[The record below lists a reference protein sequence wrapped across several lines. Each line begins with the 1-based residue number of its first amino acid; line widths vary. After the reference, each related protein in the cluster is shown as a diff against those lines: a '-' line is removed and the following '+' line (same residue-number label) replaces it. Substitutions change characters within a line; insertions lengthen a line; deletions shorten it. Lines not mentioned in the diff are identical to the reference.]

1 MSSSDNVVRNV
12 PTVLDVMRA
21 IEWMA
26 PPHLAL
32 EGDVNGLLVGNRTN
46 PVHRVMLALDPYP
59 DALHQAVKSG
69 ADMLV
74 THHAILYHPL
84 KRIDT
89 ATARGKALATA
100 LSHDLAIYNAHT
112 NLDVAFGG
120 VNDVLASRLGLL
132 DTRIL
137 DKTGS
142 DGLRKLVVY
151 VPPSHHEVVLDAITK
166 AGAGRVGHYSH
177 CTFNTT
183 GTGTFLPEEGTHPYI
198 GTEGELTRV
207 NEIRVET
214 VVLESLLEAAVQAML
229 AVHPY
234 EEVAYDIFSLQLEG
248 VPYGIGRIGDLPE
261 AMPLSNFAETVRDRL
276 GLTHIR
282 FGGAPST
289 MVRRVAV
296 LGGAGGKWAKKAKEL
311 GADVLVTSDV
321 DHHTVAEAWH
331 DGLAIV
337 DATHAALERPVLDV
351 LFKHLSAVFG
361 STLEIV
367 VANVVEDPF
376 TWL

>member
-1 MSSSDNVVRNV
+1 MSSSDSARNV
-12 PTVLDVMRA
+12 PTVLDVIRA

-26 PPHLAL
+26 PPHLAM
-32 EGDVNGLLVGNRTN
+32 EGDVNGLLIGNRTN
-46 PVHRVMLALDPYP
+46 PVHRVVLALDAYP
-59 DALHQAVKSG
+59 DALNQAVKLG

-89 ATARGKALATA
+89 ATVRGKALATA

-120 VNDVLASRLGLL
+120 VNDILASRLGLL
-132 DTRIL
+132 DARIL

-151 VPPSHHEVVLDAITK
+151 VPPSHHEAVLDAITK

-177 CTFNTT
+177 CTFNTS

-214 VVLESLLEAAVQAML
+214 VVLESLLDVAVQAML

-234 EEVAYDIFSLQLEG
+234 EEVAYDVYALQLEG

-261 AMPLSNFAETVRDRL
+261 AMPLGTFAEAVRDSL

-289 MVRRVAV
+289 MVRRIAV
-296 LGGAGGKWAKKAKEL
+296 LGGAGGKWAKKAKEM

-321 DHHTVAEAWH
+321 DHHTVAEAWQ

-337 DATHAALERPVLDV
+337 DATHAALERPVLNVVED
-351 LFKHLSAVFG
+351 HLRAVFG
-361 STLEIV
+361 KRIEITI
-367 VANVVEDPF
+367 ANVNEDPF